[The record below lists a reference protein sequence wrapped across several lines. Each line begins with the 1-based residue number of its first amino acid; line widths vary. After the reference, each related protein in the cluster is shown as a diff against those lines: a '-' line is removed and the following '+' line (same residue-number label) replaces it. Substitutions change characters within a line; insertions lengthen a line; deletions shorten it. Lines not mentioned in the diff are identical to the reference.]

1 MRVAVIGSG
10 VSGLSAAWGLNR
22 DGHEVAVFERETTAG
37 GHVATV
43 TVDAPGGPVNV
54 DTGFI
59 VYNEPTYPR
68 LVALFEE
75 LGVETQASDMS
86 FGSTCRACDVEFGSR
101 GARGF
106 FAQRSLLARP
116 GYLRMFPDILRFYR
130 DARAILD
137 GTTPTGMTLGEY
149 LDDRRFGASFRD
161 HFLVP
166 ITAAV
171 WSTAPGRTLEY
182 PVDYLLRFLDNH
194 GLIGVGAAHPWRT
207 VTGGSRAYV
216 DRLLAR
222 LPVGALRAGEPA
234 IGVTRDDTGVTV
246 RTAHRGPE
254 RFDALVLAAH
264 ADDSLAALGDADLR
278 ERAALGGFEYN
289 RNAVVLHTDERVMP
303 RRRDAWASWN
313 VDQSACTP
321 RGAAVTMTYHMNRL
335 QAIPGPTEYLVSI
348 NPGDSVRDD
357 RVIHSRAFSHPLY
370 TFRSLEA
377 QAAIGG
383 LQGHRNTWY
392 AGAHLG
398 YGFHEDGCRSG
409 FEAAELVSAAAASV
423 MALRPASADEERAA

>member
-1 MRVAVIGSG
+1 VVGSG
-10 VSGLSAAWGLNR
+10 ISGLSAAWGLHR
-22 DGHEVAVFERETTAG
+22 EGHQVALFERDATPG

-43 TVDAPGGPVNV
+43 AVDTPTGPVNV

-59 VYNEPTYPR
+59 VYNEPTYPQ
-68 LVALFEE
+68 LVGLFEE
-75 LGVETQASDMS
+75 LGVTTQRSEMS
-86 FGSTCRACDVEFGSR
+86 FASVCRACDVEFGSR

-106 FAQRSLLARP
+106 FAQRGLAARP
-116 GYLRMFPDILRFYR
+116 SYLRMFPDILRFYR
-130 DARAILD
+130 DARAIID
-137 GTTPTGMTLGEY
+137 GPAPTGMTLGEY
-149 LDDRRFGASFRD
+149 LADRRFGASFTD

-194 GLIGVGAAHPWRT
+194 GLIGLGRAQPWRT

-216 DRLLAR
+216 DRLLAG
-222 LPVGALRAGEPA
+222 LPAGTLRAGTPA
-234 IGVTRDDTGVTV
+234 TGVTRDETGVTV
-246 RTAHRGPE
+246 RTANGGRE
-254 RFDALVLAAH
+254 RFDGLVMAAH
-264 ADDSLAALGDADLR
+264 ADDALAALADPDAG

-289 RNAVVLHTDERVMP
+289 RNEVVLHTDERVMP
-303 RRRDAWASWN
+303 SRRNAWSSWN
-313 VDQSACTP
+313 VDQAACDP
-321 RGAAVTMTYHMNRL
+321 RGVAVTMTYHMNRL
-335 QAIPGPTEYLVSI
+335 QAIPGPTQYFVSI
-348 NPGDSVRDD
+348 NPGDAVRDD
-357 RVIHSRAFSHPLY
+357 RVILSRAFSHPLY

-377 QAAIGG
+377 QAAIRR

-409 FEAAELVSAAAASV
+409 FEAAELVSASEP
-423 MALRPASADEERAA
+423 LERAA

>member
-1 MRVAVIGSG
+1 VKVAVIGSG
-10 VSGLSAAWGLNR
+10 VSGLTATWALTK
-22 DGHEVAVFERETTAG
+22 DGHDVALFEGEATPG

-43 TVDAPGGPVNV
+43 AVDAPGGPVNV

-68 LVALFEE
+68 LIGLFSE
-75 LGVETQASDMS
+75 LGVETQPSNMS
-86 FGSTCRACDVEFGSR
+86 FGSACRACNVEFGSR

-106 FAQRSLLARP
+106 LAQRSLAARP
-116 GYLRMFPDILRFYR
+116 SYLRMFPDILRFYR

-137 GTTPTGMTLGEY
+137 GPVPTGMTLGQY
-149 LDDRRFGASFRD
+149 LDDRRYGSAFRD

-194 GLIGVGAAHPWRT
+194 GLIGVGAALPWRT
-207 VTGGSRAYV
+207 VTGGSRTYV
-216 DRLLAR
+216 DRLIAG
-222 LPVGALRAGEPA
+222 LPAGTVRAGDPVQA
-234 IGVTRDDTGVTV
+234 ITRDEAGAAVRTV
-246 RTAHRGPE
+246 RGVRE
-254 RFDALVLAAH
+254 RFDALVMATH
-264 ADDSLAALGDADLR
+264 ADDALAMLADSDPA

-289 RNAVVLHTDERVMP
+289 RNQVVLHTDERVMP

-313 VDQSACTP
+313 VEQPACDPPGSAV
-321 RGAAVTMTYHMNRL
+321 AMTYHMNRL
-335 QAIPGPTEYLVSI
+335 QSLPGPTQYFVSI
-348 NPGDSVRDD
+348 NPGDRVRDEHVVVA
-357 RVIHSRAFSHPLY
+357 REFSHPLY
-370 TFRSLEA
+370 TFQSLA
-377 QAAIGG
+377 SQAAIRR
-383 LQGHRNTWY
+383 LQGHRDTWY

-409 FEAAELVSAAAASV
+409 YEAAELLGEAAV
-423 MALRPASADEERAA
+423 EERAA

>member
-10 VSGLSAAWGLNR
+10 VSGLSAAWGLHG
-22 DGHEVAVFERETTAG
+22 DGHDVALFERDLAPG

-43 TVDAPGGPVNV
+43 EVETPTGPVNV

-68 LVALFEE
+68 LVSLFEE
-75 LGVETQASDMS
+75 LGVETQPSNMS
-86 FGSTCRACDVEFGSR
+86 FASVCRACDVEFGSR

-106 FAQRSLLARP
+106 FAQRSLAARP

-130 DARAILD
+130 DARSILD
-137 GTTPTGMTLGEY
+137 GATPTGMTLGDY
-149 LDDRRFGASFRD
+149 LADRRFGASFSD

-171 WSTAPGRTLEY
+171 WSTAPGLTLEY
-182 PVDYLLRFLDNH
+182 PVDSLLRFLDNH
-194 GLIGVGAAHPWRT
+194 GLIGVGKAHPWRT

-222 LPVGALRAGEPA
+222 LPQGTLRTGAQAA
-234 IGVTRDDTGVTV
+234 GVTRDETGVTI
-246 RTAHRGPE
+246 RAASGARE
-254 RFDALVLAAH
+254 RFDALVMAAH
-264 ADDSLAALGDADLR
+264 ADDALASLADANAA

-289 RNAVVLHTDERVMP
+289 RNEVVLHTDERVMP
-303 RRRDAWASWN
+303 RRRDAWSSWN
-313 VDQSACTP
+313 VDQAACNP
-321 RGAAVTMTYHMNRL
+321 PGAAVTMTYHMNRL
-335 QAIPGPTEYLVSI
+335 QAIPGPTEYFVSI
-348 NPGDSVRDD
+348 NPGAAVRDD
-357 RVIHSRAFSHPLY
+357 RVILSRAFSHPLY

-377 QAAIGG
+377 QAEIRG

-398 YGFHEDGCRSG
+398 FGFHEDGCRSG
-409 FEAAELVSAAAASV
+409 FEAAELVSAAQAV
-423 MALRPASADEERAA
+423 ERAA